1 MTNGYIDIKNT
12 DMMLIMGGNPA
23 ENHPCGF
30 KWAIEAKKVRNAKMI
45 VVDPRFTRTA
55 ATADLFLQIRAGADI
70 AFLGGMIRYAI
81 ENHRLAK
88 DYLVN
93 YTNAAFIVK
102 EGFKLPEDGLYSGFN
117 AATQVYDK
125 STWNYE
131 QGGNVGGSAEAG
143 AATGV
148 VTADAAAPAG
158 GAGAAVPAAAT
169 ASGPAQAGAPAKAG
183 AATPA
188 AAAGQPA
195 AAAAAK
201 PAAASAA
208 APAAA
213 AKPAAAG
220 AATPAVGAAK
230 PAAAAPAAAAGAPPP
245 ASLPP
250 NVAYDL
256 SLTHPRCVFQ
266 LLKRQYSRYTPEM
279 VERVTGIPKDEFL
292 KAADLFT
299 SVRKDG
305 DMKKVATIIYAV
317 GWTQHTFGSQI
328 IRTAAMLQL
337 MLGNVGRAG
346 GGVNAL
352 RGHSNIQGATDM
364 AGIFDNLPGYL
375 KVPIPADTD
384 FAAYAKRITPAAAKP
399 SEWDSFNYWSNTPKF
414 AVSLLK
420 SMYGD
425 AAKKE
430 NDWAFSY
437 LPKVDRNY
445 SWTNIWDSMYKGSV
459 KGMFAFG
466 MNGVAIGPDSQKN
479 IEALAKADWLVVG
492 EIYPDETSE
501 FWNAPG
507 TTAEDQKKI
516 NTTVYRLP
524 CAGFAEKDGSMTNS
538 SRWLQWKN
546 VALPPPGQARLDQD
560 ILAQIFLKVRELYK
574 KEGGK
579 FPDPILNLA
588 WPYTDPLHPALA
600 EVAKEIN
607 GKALADLEDPKTKQQ
622 IKASQ
627 QLPGF
632 AWLKDDGTTACGN
645 WIYCGSWTEAGSQ
658 VARRGTEDPSG
669 LGIYPNWGWSW
680 PANRRVLYNRASCD
694 SAGKPWD
701 PARRQVWWSEAAQ
714 KWVGNDVPDFKVDS
728 NPKDHM
734 GPFIMNA
741 EGVGRLFAPLALFAD
756 GPFPEH
762 YEPIESPVANA
773 FHPEQS
779 NNPVVKKFT
788 SAADKYAKTGGEF
801 NVICTTYRLTEH
813 YHYWTK
819 NNPMNVQLIP
829 EPFVEIPVE
838 LAADLGIKGGDKVKV
853 TSIRSDYVAKA
864 FVTRRIKPMTIDGK
878 KIYQIGIPIHQ
889 GFRGIA
895 EDEGENARTLV
906 NRLSPTV
913 FDPNAYTPEFKGF
926 LVKIEKA

>member
-1 MTNGYIDIKNT
+1 MTNGYTDIKNT

-30 KWAIEAKKVRNAKMI
+30 KWAIEAKKTRNAKMI

-70 AFLGGMIRYAI
+70 AFLGGLLRYAI
-81 ENHRLAK
+81 ENNRIAK
-88 DYLVN
+88 DYIVN

-102 EGFKLPEDGLYSGFN
+102 EGFKLPDDGLYSGFD
-117 AATQVYDK
+117 ATKQTYDK

-131 QGGNVGGSAEAG
+131 AGGNLGPIPA
-143 AATGV
+143 
-148 VTADAAAPAG
+148 VTVPKPPAP
-158 GAGAAVPAAAT
+158 AAT
-169 ASGPAQAGAPAKAG
+169 ATGTSGTAHPAN
-183 AATPA
+183 
-188 AAAGQPA
+188 A

-201 PAAASAA
+201 PAEKSA
-208 APAAA
+208 P
-213 AKPAAAG
+213 KPGAG
-220 AATPAVGAAK
+220 AGGGGAAK
-230 PAAAAPAAAAGAPPP
+230 VAPYTMGAAAVPGAAGAPPP
-245 ASLPP
+245 PSLPP
-250 NVAYDL
+250 NVAYDM
-256 SLTHPRCVFQ
+256 SLQHPRCVFQ
-266 LLKRQYSRYTPEM
+266 LLKQQYSRYTPEM
-279 VERVTGIPKDEFL
+279 VERITGIPKDQFL

-305 DMKKVATIIYAV
+305 DMKKAATIIYAV
-317 GWTQHTFGSQI
+317 GWTQHTFGTQI
-328 IRTAAMLQL
+328 IRTAAILQML
-337 MLGNVGRAG
+337 MGNVGRAG

-375 KVPIPADTD
+375 KVPTPADTN
-384 FAAYAKRITPAAAKP
+384 FAAYTHRITPTASKP
-399 SEWDSFNYWSNTPKF
+399 TEWDSFNYWANTPKF
-414 AVSLLK
+414 AISLLK

-425 AAKKE
+425 AAKAE
-430 NDWAFSY
+430 NDWAFDY
-437 LPKVDRNY
+437 LPKIDRNY
-445 SWTNIWDSMYKGSV
+445 SWTNIWDNMYRGKV
-459 KGMFAFG
+459 KGMLAFG

-479 IEALAKADWLVVG
+479 IEALKKADFLVVG

-501 FWNAPG
+501 FWMSPG
-507 TTAEDQKKI
+507 ISKDEMKKI

-546 VALPPPGQARLDQD
+546 AALPPPGQARLDQD
-560 ILAQIFLKVRELYK
+560 IIAQIFLKVRELYK

-579 FPDPILNLA
+579 FPDPILNLT
-588 WPYTDPLHPALA
+588 WPYTDPKHPSLT
-600 EVAKEIN
+600 EIAKEVN
-607 GKALADLEDPKTKQQ
+607 GKALADLEDPKTQQQ
-622 IKASQ
+622 IKTGQ

-632 AWLKDDGTTACGN
+632 AWLKDDGTTSCGN
-645 WIYCGSWTEAGSQ
+645 WLYCGSFTEAGNQ
-658 VARRGTEDPSG
+658 TARRGTEDPSG
-669 LGIYPNWGWSW
+669 QGIHPGWAWSW

-694 SAGKPWD
+694 PAGKPWD
-701 PARRQVWWSEAAQ
+701 PERRQVWWSEAAQ

-728 NPKDHM
+728 PPYQHM
-734 GPFIMNA
+734 GPFIMNP
-741 EGVGRLFAPLALFAD
+741 EGVARIFAPLAAFAD

-762 YEPIESPVANA
+762 YEPIESPVANPL
-773 FHPEQS
+773 HKNQS

-788 SAADKYAKTGGEF
+788 TEADKYAKPGDEF
-801 NVICTTYRLTEH
+801 NIICTTYRLTEH

-819 NNPMNVQLIP
+819 NNPVNVQLIP

-838 LAADLGIKGGDKVKV
+838 LAAKLGIQGGDRVKV
-853 TSIRSDYVAKA
+853 TSARSYYLAKA
-864 FVTRRIKPMTIDGK
+864 FVTKRIKPMKIDGNTVF
-878 KIYQIGIPIHQ
+878 QIGIPIHQ

-895 EDEGENARTLV
+895 EDEGRNEKTLV

-926 LVKIEKA
+926 LVKLEKA